1 MSLVDGAKEH
11 VKQLANKVAERVNF
25 NFAIA
30 QRMTRLPAFGR
41 VEIVEVVRSSTAYG
55 ASVGLSGDRG
65 TVEAEADSFAT
76 VTSSTPSSGFHLTS
90 AHIAALGSNRL
101 SFRI

>member
-25 NFAIA
+25 NFAI
-30 QRMTRLPAFGR
+30 
-41 VEIVEVVRSSTAYG
+41 
-55 ASVGLSGDRG
+55 
-65 TVEAEADSFAT
+65 